1 MYKTIEADIENG
13 VISSSGKDK
22 LPAKAH
28 VLITLLS
35 GPIGEKSEGNGREEA
50 YRMPHPDL
58 KNAVELE
65 GDLLDTVPHSLW
77 NLPT

>member
-1 MYKTIEADIENG
+1 MYTTIEADIENG
-13 VISSSGKDK
+13 MISSSGKDK

-35 GPIGEKSEGNGREEA
+35 GPIGEQSEGNGKQEI

-58 KNAVELE
+58 QNAVELK
-65 GDLLDTVPHSLW
+65 GDLLDTVPHSSW